1 MAWTKVRYRLTG
13 DSALLM
19 HSGRL
24 ADPLSSVA
32 KAMKQVTSKRVKTDA
47 DHERMATL
55 EFAGALYLD
64 SELGPFIPGE
74 NIEAAIYA
82 AARKTK
88 EGKLATSAL
97 FVPGKSKLEYE
108 GPRDAKGLLAAGETF
123 RHCVPVGLNGKRVM
137 RTRPIFRSWSAVA
150 EIVFEDS
157 ILNPEQV
164 DRWLHTAGVQIGL
177 CDWRPRYGRF
187 NAVKAED

>member
-1 MAWTKVRYRLTG
+1 MAWKKTHYRLKG

-19 HSGRL
+19 HNGKL
-24 ADPLSSVA
+24 ADPLGKVA
-32 KAMKQVTSKRVKTDA
+32 KAIKQVSAKKAKTDA

-55 EFAGALYLD
+55 EFAGGLYLD
-64 SELGPFIPGE
+64 EQLGPYIPGE
-74 NIEAAIYA
+74 NIEAAIYE

-108 GPRDAKGLLAAGETF
+108 GPREIKSLLDAGETF
-123 RHCVPVGLNGKRVM
+123 RLCVPVGLNGKRVM

-150 EIVFEDS
+150 EIEYEDS

-164 DRWLHTAGVQIGL
+164 DRWVNTAGVQIGI

-187 NAVKAED
+187 TAEKI

>member
-1 MAWTKVRYRLTG
+1 MAWKKTQYRLKG

-19 HSGRL
+19 HNGKL
-24 ADPLSSVA
+24 ADPLGTVS
-32 KAMKQVTSKRVKTDA
+32 KAIKQVSAKKAKTDA

-55 EFAGALYLD
+55 EFAGGLYLD
-64 SELGPFIPGE
+64 EQLGPFIPGE
-74 NIEAAIYA
+74 NIEAAIYE

-108 GPRDAKGLLAAGETF
+108 GPREIKSLLDAGETF
-123 RHCVPVGLNGKRVM
+123 RLCVPVGLNGKRVM
-137 RTRPIFRSWSAVA
+137 RTRPIFRSWSAVT
-150 EIVFEDS
+150 EIEYEDA

-164 DRWLHTAGVQIGL
+164 DRWINTAGVQIGL

-187 NAVKAED
+187 TAEKI